1 VQAWAIVRPLASWS
15 HEACT
20 VQPVP
25 AYMFLIGLGEAFGAM
40 VISRLLSSRSD
51 GLDSGAVSER
61 SGCSK
66 GDKERKA
73 EAEATRAVARSWKA
87 MPGWEAGG
95 ESVHLDATR
104 PC

>member
-1 VQAWAIVRPLASWS
+1 MSLV
-15 HEACT
+15 
-20 VQPVP
+20 
-25 AYMFLIGLGEAFGAM
+25 GLGEVSRAM

-51 GLDSGAVSER
+51 RVYLSALSER
-61 SGCSK
+61 SGCSR
-66 GDKERKA
+66 GDKEPKA

-87 MPGWEAGG
+87 IPGWAAGG